1 MRIPRGARLCR
12 DGHIDFPKIM
22 AAMLDSKRNGG
33 ISPAMFAQL
42 TARSLDIS

>member
-12 DGHIDFPKIM
+12 DGHIDFLKIT
-22 AAMLDSKRNGG
+22 AAILDLKRNGG

-42 TARSLDIS
+42 TARNLDIS